1 MNIWIFGGSFCSG
14 YQQGG
19 SDRDWISQ
27 LAADVTVWACTPQ
40 TPLSQQL
47 CVKHAH
53 ERHVLERTFD
63 KPDFVIYDYPPVTR
77 ADMQQGTDI
86 LNYKH
91 FVSSRTGGPVE
102 CGCAILNPVWSG
114 ITLGKLMAVNPAS
127 EWGRHAKLDLIS
139 GALPDHSLMR
149 HTQTAL
155 DQISD
160 WAVPY
165 VWFCAGSDNLSELV
179 TGHSEH
185 YVDIQTL
192 NNTIPEQ
199 TYNSHTFN
207 HLSVNQNLQWS
218 LFFNQL
224 ISDR

>member
-14 YQQGG
+14 YQRGG
-19 SDRDWISQ
+19 SDRDWIAQ
-27 LAADVTVWACTPQ
+27 LDADVTVWACTPQ

-77 ADMQQGTDI
+77 ADKSGSDI
-86 LNYKH
+86 LTYRH
-91 FVSSRTGGPVE
+91 FVNSRTGDPVE
-102 CGCAILNPVWSG
+102 CGCAPSEPTWTGS
-114 ITLGKLMAVNPAS
+114 TLSRLLEVEPSS
-127 EWGRHAKLDLIS
+127 EWSRQAKLDLIS
-139 GALPDHSLMR
+139 GTLPDHSLMR

-155 DQISD
+155 DQISE

-165 VWFCAGSDNLSELV
+165 VWFCEGTDNLSELV
-179 TGHSEH
+179 TGHSKH
-185 YVDIQTL
+185 YIDIQTL
-192 NNTIPEQ
+192 NNTIPKQ
-199 TYNSHTFN
+199 IYNSHTFN
-207 HLSVNQNLQWS
+207 HLSINQNLQWS
-218 LFFNQL
+218 QFFNQL

>member
-77 ADMQQGTDI
+77 ADSGGSDI
-86 LNYKH
+86 LNYRH
-91 FVSSRTGGPVE
+91 FVNSRTGADSE
-102 CGCAILNPVWSG
+102 CGCVVGPETWSG
-114 ITLGKLMAVNPAS
+114 IALRNLLSANPKTD
-127 EWGRHAKLDLIS
+127 WVVQAKLDLIS

-155 DQISD
+155 DQISE

-165 VWFCAGSDNLSELV
+165 VWFSVGSDNLSELV
-179 TGHSEH
+179 AGHSEH
-185 YVDIQTL
+185 YVDIHTL
-192 NNTIPEQ
+192 NNTIPKQ

-207 HLSVNQNLQWS
+207 HLSINQNLQWS
-218 LFFNQL
+218 QFFNQL